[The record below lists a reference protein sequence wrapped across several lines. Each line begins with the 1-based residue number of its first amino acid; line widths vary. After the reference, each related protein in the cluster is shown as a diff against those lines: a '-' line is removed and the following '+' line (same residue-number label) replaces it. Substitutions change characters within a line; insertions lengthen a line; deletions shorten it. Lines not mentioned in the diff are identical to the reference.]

1 MDDGGGDA
9 TVSRIVAVRRSG
21 GFAGM
26 VRTGE
31 VDLDSADHRVPELAA
46 LVDSVDLGAV
56 AEERPRPDGFLY
68 RFDLCGA
75 TASVREQALT
85 PGLRRIAELLL
96 D

>member
-1 MDDGGGDA
+1 MTRTLMGPVITEM
-9 TVSRIVAVRRSG
+9 TV
-21 GFAGM
+21 
-26 VRTGE
+26 
-31 VDLDSADHRVPELAA
+31 PA